1 MEAHPFREK
10 VAEFAALASKLDD
23 ELAALRKAKGPREEI
38 QIAQERWKSVL
49 RDAREADAKAA
60 AIENAVYDLKTVNP
74 HRVVEEDTRT
84 PLEII
89 QSIEEKGREATAA
102 LSRLQTLL
110 ATEDL
115 ILNKT
120 YPDEKR
126 A

>member
-1 MEAHPFREK
+1 M
-10 VAEFAALASKLDD
+10 
-23 ELAALRKAKGPREEI
+23 
-38 QIAQERWKSVL
+38 
-49 RDAREADAKAA
+49 
-60 AIENAVYDLKTVNP
+60 
-74 HRVVEEDTRT
+74 VEEDTRT

-126 A
+126 AKKG